1 MQTESQL
8 KPIETCPKGHRY
20 NTIKY
25 GDTCPVCGSKIA
37 NAPKTEDEWNKDY
50 DELQGLISKFDDFK
64 GKLNNSKDILKY
76 FEFNNE
82 VNLKLENVCVYTYL
96 KFDEDTTN
104 THFQELK
111 GRADNLLSEFS
122 LVSSFVMPEL
132 CKLSKDDIEKF
143 MAEEEGL
150 RKYKYDFDCILR
162 IKNHVLSDK
171 EESLLSNLEKP
182 MSVSEEVSSYL
193 RDADMKFSPIKD
205 EDGNEVELTNTNYER
220 FITSKDRN
228 VRKSAFLTLYKSY
241 EELIHTFA
249 SAYQGKVS
257 LANRMAKIRGYKGA
271 REAALDSN
279 FVDNKIYDNLVATV
293 NKHLDIM
300 DDYYAMK
307 REVMGLPEIHI
318 YDIYSRL
325 VPSYDKKYTFEKA
338 KNIVLEALS
347 VLGDDYVNNL
357 KKAFDERW
365 IDIYPNKGKT
375 GGAYE
380 RGCYKTHPYVLLNF
394 NGKFNDVSTIAHEL
408 GHAMHSYYSDKNND
422 YAHHQYEIFVAEVA
436 SQVNEILLAKY
447 LLNKSTDRNEKLYI
461 LDNLMETFKGSI
473 IRQTMFAEFEDL
485 MHKEEA
491 KGTVLTSDFLSDNYY
506 KLYQKYS
513 GKNMIS
519 DKEIRYEWARIPHF
533 YYDFYVYQYSTG
545 LASACFI
552 ANNILNKKEGFLEK
566 YLKFLSLGGSMDP
579 VDELREAGVDISKP
593 EVIEEAL
600 NMFKETIEEFKN
612 IYSEK

>member
-1 MQTESQL
+1 MTRTFF
-8 KPIETCPKGHRY
+8 KIMRNGD
-20 NTIKY
+20 NMIKEKLRSEIKEEDKWDLTGLY
-25 GDTCPVCGSKIA
+25 
-37 NAPKTEDEWNKDY
+37 KTEDEWNKDY

-150 RKYKYDFDCILR
+150 RNYKYDFDCILR

>member
-1 MQTESQL
+1 MTRTFF
-8 KPIETCPKGHRY
+8 KIMRNGD
-20 NTIKY
+20 NMIKEKLRSEIKEEDKWDLTGLY
-25 GDTCPVCGSKIA
+25 
-37 NAPKTEDEWNKDY
+37 KTEDEWNKDY

-380 RGCYKTHPYVLLNF
+380 RGCYRTHPYVLLNF

>member
-1 MQTESQL
+1 MTRTFF
-8 KPIETCPKGHRY
+8 KIMRNGD
-20 NTIKY
+20 NMIKEKLRSEIKEEDKWDLTGLY
-25 GDTCPVCGSKIA
+25 
-37 NAPKTEDEWNKDY
+37 KTEDEWNKDY

-307 REVMGLPEIHI
+307 KEVMGLPEIHI

-325 VPSYDKKYTFEKA
+325 VPSYDKKYTFEEA

>member
-1 MQTESQL
+1 MTRTFF
-8 KPIETCPKGHRY
+8 KIMRNGD
-20 NTIKY
+20 NMIKEKLRSEIREEDKWDLTGLY
-25 GDTCPVCGSKIA
+25 
-37 NAPKTEDEWNKDY
+37 KTEDEWNKDY

-325 VPSYDKKYTFEKA
+325 VPSYDKKYNFEEA

>member
-1 MQTESQL
+1 MTRTFF
-8 KPIETCPKGHRY
+8 KIMRNGD
-20 NTIKY
+20 NMIKEKLRSEIKEEDKWDLTGLY
-25 GDTCPVCGSKIA
+25 
-37 NAPKTEDEWNKDY
+37 KTEDEWNKDY

-325 VPSYDKKYTFEKA
+325 VPSYDKKYTFEEA

-612 IYSEK
+612 IYNEK

>member
-1 MQTESQL
+1 MTRTFF
-8 KPIETCPKGHRY
+8 KIMRNGD
-20 NTIKY
+20 NMIKEKLRSEIKEEDKWDLTGLY
-25 GDTCPVCGSKIA
+25 
-37 NAPKTEDEWNKDY
+37 KTEDEWNKDY

-64 GKLNNSKDILKY
+64 GKLNNSKNILKY

-325 VPSYDKKYTFEKA
+325 VPSYDKKYTFEEA

-394 NGKFNDVSTIAHEL
+394 NGKFNDVSTIVHEL

>member
-1 MQTESQL
+1 MTRTFF
-8 KPIETCPKGHRY
+8 KIMRNGD
-20 NTIKY
+20 NMIKEKLRSEIKEEDKWDLTGLY
-25 GDTCPVCGSKIA
+25 
-37 NAPKTEDEWNKDY
+37 KTEDEWNKDY

-325 VPSYDKKYTFEKA
+325 VPSYDKKYTFEEA

-394 NGKFNDVSTIAHEL
+394 NGKFNDVSTIVHEL

>member
-1 MQTESQL
+1 MTRTFF
-8 KPIETCPKGHRY
+8 KIMRNGD
-20 NTIKY
+20 NMIKEKLRSEIKEEDKWDLTGLY
-25 GDTCPVCGSKIA
+25 
-37 NAPKTEDEWNKDY
+37 KTEDEWNKEY
-50 DELQGLISKFDDFK
+50 EEVQGLISKFGDFK
-64 GKLNNSKDILKY
+64 GKLNNAKSILEF

-82 VNLKLENVCVYTYL
+82 INLKLENVCIYTYL
-96 KFDEDTTN
+96 KFDEDATN

-111 GRADNLLSEFS
+111 GKADNLLSDFS
-122 LVSSFVMPEL
+122 LITSFVMPEL
-132 CKLSKDDIEKF
+132 CKLSSDDIEKF
-143 MAEEEGL
+143 MNEEEAL
-150 RKYKYDFDCILR
+150 KKYEYDFKCILR
-162 IKNHVLSDK
+162 YKKHILSDA

-182 MSVSEEVSSYL
+182 LAVSEEVSSYL
-193 RDADMKFSPIKD
+193 RDADMKFDNIKD

-220 FITSKDRN
+220 FITSKDRD

-241 EELIHTFA
+241 KELIHTFA

-271 REAALDSN
+271 REAALESN
-279 FVDNKIYDNLVATV
+279 FVDNKIYDNLISTI

-325 VPSYDKKYTFEKA
+325 IPSYDKKYTFEEA

-347 VLGDDYVNNL
+347 VLGEDYVNNL

-394 NGKFNDVSTIAHEL
+394 NGKFNDISTIAHEL

-447 LLNKSTDRNEKLYI
+447 LLNKSTDKNEKLYI

-513 GKNMIS
+513 GHNMIS

-545 LASACFI
+545 LASACYI

-579 VDELREAGVDISKP
+579 TEELKEAGVDISKP

-600 NMFKETIEEFKN
+600 NMFKETIEEFKK

>member
-1 MQTESQL
+1 MTRTFF
-8 KPIETCPKGHRY
+8 KIMRNGD
-20 NTIKY
+20 NMIKEKLRSEIKEEDKWDLTGLY
-25 GDTCPVCGSKIA
+25 
-37 NAPKTEDEWNKDY
+37 KTEDEWNKDY

-325 VPSYDKKYTFEKA
+325 VPSYDKKYNFEEA

-506 KLYQKYS
+506 KIYQKYS

>member
-1 MQTESQL
+1 MTRTFFKITRNED
-8 KPIETCPKGHRY
+8 
-20 NTIKY
+20 NMIKEKLRSEIKEEDKWDLTGLY
-25 GDTCPVCGSKIA
+25 
-37 NAPKTEDEWNKDY
+37 KTEDEWNKDY

-325 VPSYDKKYTFEKA
+325 VPSYDKKYTFEEA

-566 YLKFLSLGGSMDP
+566 YLKFLSLGGSMDS

>member
-1 MQTESQL
+1 MTRTFF
-8 KPIETCPKGHRY
+8 KIMRNGD
-20 NTIKY
+20 NMIKEKLRSEIKEEDKWDLTGLY
-25 GDTCPVCGSKIA
+25 
-37 NAPKTEDEWNKDY
+37 KTEDEWNEDY

-325 VPSYDKKYTFEKA
+325 VPSYDKKYTFEEA

>member
-1 MQTESQL
+1 MTRTFF
-8 KPIETCPKGHRY
+8 KIMRNGD
-20 NTIKY
+20 NMIKEKLRSEIKEEDKWDLTGLY
-25 GDTCPVCGSKIA
+25 
-37 NAPKTEDEWNKDY
+37 KTEDEWNKDY

-257 LANRMAKIRGYKGA
+257 LANRMAKIRGYKEA

>member
-1 MQTESQL
+1 MTRTFF
-8 KPIETCPKGHRY
+8 KIMRNGD
-20 NTIKY
+20 NMIKEKLRSEIREEDKWDLTGLY
-25 GDTCPVCGSKIA
+25 
-37 NAPKTEDEWNKDY
+37 KTEDEWNKDY

-64 GKLNNSKDILKY
+64 SKLNNSKDILKY

-325 VPSYDKKYTFEKA
+325 VPSYDKKYTFEEA

-600 NMFKETIEEFKN
+600 NMFKETIEEFKK

>member
-1 MQTESQL
+1 MTRTFF
-8 KPIETCPKGHRY
+8 KIMRNGD
-20 NTIKY
+20 NMIKEKLRSEIKEEDKWDLTGLY
-25 GDTCPVCGSKIA
+25 
-37 NAPKTEDEWNKDY
+37 KTEDEWNKDY

-64 GKLNNSKDILKY
+64 GKLNNSKNILKY

-150 RKYKYDFDCILR
+150 RNYKYDFDCILR

-325 VPSYDKKYTFEKA
+325 VPSYDKKYNFEEA

-408 GHAMHSYYSDKNND
+408 GHAMHSYYSDKDND

>member
-1 MQTESQL
+1 MTRTFF
-8 KPIETCPKGHRY
+8 KIMRNGD
-20 NTIKY
+20 NMIKEKLRSEIKEEDKWDLTGLY
-25 GDTCPVCGSKIA
+25 
-37 NAPKTEDEWNKDY
+37 KTEDEWNKDY

-150 RKYKYDFDCILR
+150 RNYKYDFDCILR

-279 FVDNKIYDNLVATV
+279 FVDNRIYDNLISTV

-325 VPSYDKKYTFEKA
+325 VPSYDKKYTFEEA

-506 KLYQKYS
+506 KIYQKYS

>member
-1 MQTESQL
+1 MTRTFF
-8 KPIETCPKGHRY
+8 KIMRNGD
-20 NTIKY
+20 NMIKEKLRSEIKEEDKWDLTGLY
-25 GDTCPVCGSKIA
+25 
-37 NAPKTEDEWNKDY
+37 KTEDEWNKDY

-325 VPSYDKKYTFEKA
+325 VPSYDKKYTFEEA

-506 KLYQKYS
+506 KIYQKYS

>member
-1 MQTESQL
+1 MTRTFF
-8 KPIETCPKGHRY
+8 KIMRNGD
-20 NTIKY
+20 NMIKEKLRSEIKEEDKWDLTGLY
-25 GDTCPVCGSKIA
+25 
-37 NAPKTEDEWNKDY
+37 KTEDEWNKDY

-325 VPSYDKKYTFEKA
+325 VPSYDKKYNFEEA

-552 ANNILNKKEGFLEK
+552 ASNILNKKEGFLEK

>member
-1 MQTESQL
+1 MTRTFF
-8 KPIETCPKGHRY
+8 KIMRNGD
-20 NTIKY
+20 NMIKEKLRSEIKEEDKWDLTGLY
-25 GDTCPVCGSKIA
+25 
-37 NAPKTEDEWNKDY
+37 KTEDEWNKDY

-143 MAEEEGL
+143 MAEEKGL

-325 VPSYDKKYTFEKA
+325 VPSYDKKYTFEEA

>member
-1 MQTESQL
+1 MTRTFF
-8 KPIETCPKGHRY
+8 KIMRNGD
-20 NTIKY
+20 NMIKEKLRSEIKEEDKWDLTGLY
-25 GDTCPVCGSKIA
+25 
-37 NAPKTEDEWNKDY
+37 KTEDEWNKDY

-325 VPSYDKKYTFEKA
+325 VPSYDKKYTFEEA

-365 IDIYPNKGKT
+365 IDFYPNKGKT

-579 VDELREAGVDISKP
+579 TEELKEAGVDISKP

>member
-1 MQTESQL
+1 VTRTFFKIMRN
-8 KPIETCPKGHRY
+8 GD
-20 NTIKY
+20 NMIKEKLRSEIKEEDKWDLTGLY
-25 GDTCPVCGSKIA
+25 
-37 NAPKTEDEWNKDY
+37 KTEDEWNKDY

>member
-1 MQTESQL
+1 MTRTFF
-8 KPIETCPKGHRY
+8 KITRNGD
-20 NTIKY
+20 NMIKEKLRSEIKEEDKWDLTGLY
-25 GDTCPVCGSKIA
+25 
-37 NAPKTEDEWNKDY
+37 KTEDEWNKEY
-50 DELQGLISKFDDFK
+50 EEVQGLISKVRDFK
-64 GKLNNSKDILKY
+64 GKLNNAKSILEF

-82 VNLKLENVCVYTYL
+82 INLKLENVCIYTYL
-96 KFDEDTTN
+96 KFDEDATN

-111 GRADNLLSEFS
+111 GKADNLLSDFS
-122 LVSSFVMPEL
+122 LITSFVMPEL
-132 CKLSKDDIEKF
+132 CKLSSDDIEKF
-143 MAEEEGL
+143 MNEEGAL
-150 RKYKYDFDCILR
+150 KKYEYDFKCILR
-162 IKNHVLSDK
+162 YKKHILSDA

-182 MSVSEEVSSYL
+182 LAVSEEVSSYL
-193 RDADMKFSPIKD
+193 RDADMKFDNIKD

-220 FITSKDRN
+220 FITSKDRD

-241 EELIHTFA
+241 KELIHTFA

-271 REAALDSN
+271 REAALESN
-279 FVDNKIYDNLVATV
+279 FVDNKIYDNLISTI

-325 VPSYDKKYTFEKA
+325 IPSYDKKYTFEEA

-347 VLGDDYVNNL
+347 VLGEDYVNNL

-394 NGKFNDVSTIAHEL
+394 NGKFNDISTIAHEL

-422 YAHHQYEIFVAEVA
+422 YGHHQYEIFVAEVA

-447 LLNKSTDRNEKLYI
+447 LFNKSTDNNEKLYI

-513 GKNMIS
+513 GHNMIS

-545 LASACFI
+545 LASACYI

-579 VDELREAGVDISKP
+579 TEELKEAGVDISKP

-600 NMFKETIEEFKN
+600 NMFKETIEEFKK

>member
-1 MQTESQL
+1 MTRTFF
-8 KPIETCPKGHRY
+8 KIMRNGD
-20 NTIKY
+20 NMIKEKLRSEIKEEDKWDLTGLY
-25 GDTCPVCGSKIA
+25 KM
-37 NAPKTEDEWNKDY
+37 EDEWNKDY

-325 VPSYDKKYTFEKA
+325 VPSYDKKYTFEEA

-506 KLYQKYS
+506 KLYQKYF

>member
-1 MQTESQL
+1 MTRTFF
-8 KPIETCPKGHRY
+8 KIMRNGD
-20 NTIKY
+20 NMIKEKLRSEIKEEDKWDLTGLY
-25 GDTCPVCGSKIA
+25 
-37 NAPKTEDEWNKDY
+37 KTEDEWNKDY

-150 RKYKYDFDCILR
+150 KKYKYDFDCILR
-162 IKNHVLSDK
+162 IKKHVLSDK

-182 MSVSEEVSSYL
+182 LSVSEEVSSYL
-193 RDADMKFSPIKD
+193 RDADMKFSTIKD
-205 EDGNEVELTNTNYER
+205 EDGNEVELTNTNYDR
-220 FITSKDRN
+220 FITSKDRE

-279 FVDNKIYDNLVATV
+279 FVDNKIYDNLISTV

-325 VPSYDKKYTFEKA
+325 VPSYDKKYTFEEA

>member
-1 MQTESQL
+1 M
-8 KPIETCPKGHRY
+8 
-20 NTIKY
+20 IKEKLRSEIKEEDKWDLTGLY
-25 GDTCPVCGSKIA
+25 
-37 NAPKTEDEWNKDY
+37 KTEDEWNKDY

-325 VPSYDKKYTFEKA
+325 VPSYDKKYNFEEA

>member
-1 MQTESQL
+1 MTRTFF
-8 KPIETCPKGHRY
+8 KIMRNGD
-20 NTIKY
+20 NMIKEKLRSEIKEEDKWDLTGLY
-25 GDTCPVCGSKIA
+25 KM
-37 NAPKTEDEWNKDY
+37 EDEWNKDY

>member
-1 MQTESQL
+1 MTRTFF
-8 KPIETCPKGHRY
+8 KIMRNGD
-20 NTIKY
+20 NMIKEKLRSEIKEEDKWDLTGLY
-25 GDTCPVCGSKIA
+25 
-37 NAPKTEDEWNKDY
+37 KTEDEWNKDY

-143 MAEEEGL
+143 MAEEKGL

-325 VPSYDKKYTFEKA
+325 VPSYDKKYTFEEA

-506 KLYQKYS
+506 KIYQKYS

>member
-1 MQTESQL
+1 MTRTFF
-8 KPIETCPKGHRY
+8 KIMRNGD
-20 NTIKY
+20 NMIKEKLRSEIKEEDKWDLTGLY
-25 GDTCPVCGSKIA
+25 
-37 NAPKTEDEWNKDY
+37 KTEDEWNKDY

-132 CKLSKDDIEKF
+132 CKLSQNDIEKF

-325 VPSYDKKYTFEKA
+325 VPSYDKKYTFEEA

>member
-1 MQTESQL
+1 MTRTFF
-8 KPIETCPKGHRY
+8 KIMRNGD
-20 NTIKY
+20 NMIKEKLRSEIKEEDKWDLTGLY
-25 GDTCPVCGSKIA
+25 
-37 NAPKTEDEWNKDY
+37 KTEDEWNKDY

-325 VPSYDKKYTFEKA
+325 VPSYDKKYTFEEA

-491 KGTVLTSDFLSDNYY
+491 KGTALTSDFLSDNYY
-506 KLYQKYS
+506 KIYQKYS

>member
-1 MQTESQL
+1 MTRTFF
-8 KPIETCPKGHRY
+8 KIMRNGD
-20 NTIKY
+20 NMIKEKLRSEIKEEDKWDLTGLY
-25 GDTCPVCGSKIA
+25 
-37 NAPKTEDEWNKDY
+37 KTEDEWNKDY

-150 RKYKYDFDCILR
+150 RNYKYDFDCILR

-279 FVDNKIYDNLVATV
+279 FVDNRIYDNLISTV

-325 VPSYDKKYTFEKA
+325 VPSYDKKYTFEEA

-506 KLYQKYS
+506 KLYKKYS

>member
-1 MQTESQL
+1 MTRTFF
-8 KPIETCPKGHRY
+8 KIMRNGD
-20 NTIKY
+20 NMIKEKLRSEIKEEDKWDLTGLY
-25 GDTCPVCGSKIA
+25 
-37 NAPKTEDEWNKDY
+37 KTEDEWNKDY

-279 FVDNKIYDNLVATV
+279 FVDNKIYDNLISTV

-325 VPSYDKKYTFEKA
+325 VPSFDKKYTFDED

-347 VLGDDYVNNL
+347 VLGEDYVSNL

>member
-1 MQTESQL
+1 MTRTFF
-8 KPIETCPKGHRY
+8 KIMRNGD
-20 NTIKY
+20 NMIKEKLRSEIKEEDKWDLTGLY
-25 GDTCPVCGSKIA
+25 
-37 NAPKTEDEWNKDY
+37 KTEDEWNKEYEDV
-50 DELQGLISKFDDFK
+50 QGLISKVRDFK
-64 GKLNNSKDILKY
+64 GKLNNAKSILEF

-82 VNLKLENVCVYTYL
+82 INLKLENVCIYTYL

-111 GRADNLLSEFS
+111 GRADNLISEFS

-132 CKLSKDDIEKF
+132 CKLSSDDIEKF
-143 MAEEEGL
+143 MNEEGAL
-150 RKYKYDFDCILR
+150 KKYEYDFKCILR
-162 IKNHVLSDK
+162 YKKHILSDA

-182 MSVSEEVSSYL
+182 LAVSEEVSSYL
-193 RDADMKFSPIKD
+193 RDADMKFDNIKD

-220 FITSKDRN
+220 FITSKDRD

-241 EELIHTFA
+241 KELIHTFA

-271 REAALDSN
+271 REAALESN
-279 FVDNKIYDNLVATV
+279 FVDNKIYDNLISTI

-325 VPSYDKKYTFEKA
+325 IPSYDKKYTFEEA

-347 VLGDDYVNNL
+347 VLGEDYVNNL

-394 NGKFNDVSTIAHEL
+394 NGKFNDISTIAHEL

-447 LLNKSTDRNEKLYI
+447 LLNKSTDKNEKLYI

-506 KLYQKYS
+506 KLYKKYS

-545 LASACFI
+545 LASACYI

-566 YLKFLSLGGSMDP
+566 YLKFLNLGGSMDP
-579 VDELREAGVDISKP
+579 TEELKEAGVDISKP

-600 NMFKETIEEFKN
+600 NMFKETIEEFKK

>member
-1 MQTESQL
+1 MTRTFF
-8 KPIETCPKGHRY
+8 KIMRNGD
-20 NTIKY
+20 NMIKEKLRSEIKEEDKWDLTGLY
-25 GDTCPVCGSKIA
+25 
-37 NAPKTEDEWNKDY
+37 KTEDEWNKDY

-325 VPSYDKKYTFEKA
+325 VPSYDKKYTFEEA

-600 NMFKETIEEFKN
+600 NMFKETIEEFKK

>member
-1 MQTESQL
+1 MRN
-8 KPIETCPKGHRY
+8 GD
-20 NTIKY
+20 NMIKEKLRSEIKEEDKWDLTGLY
-25 GDTCPVCGSKIA
+25 
-37 NAPKTEDEWNKDY
+37 KTEDEWNKDY

-325 VPSYDKKYTFEKA
+325 VPSYDKKYTFEEA

>member
-1 MQTESQL
+1 MTRTFF
-8 KPIETCPKGHRY
+8 KIMRNGD
-20 NTIKY
+20 NMIKEKLRSEIKEEDKWDLTGLY
-25 GDTCPVCGSKIA
+25 
-37 NAPKTEDEWNKDY
+37 KTEDEWNKDY

-325 VPSYDKKYTFEKA
+325 VPSYDKKYTFEEA

-579 VDELREAGVDISKP
+579 TEELKEAGVDISKP

-600 NMFKETIEEFKN
+600 NMFKETIEEFKK